1 MTKIT
6 QLPVV
11 SAMGDQSV
19 FVVVDNG
26 VTKKLTYSTLKATL
40 KGDKGET
47 GLQGPKGDTGAP
59 GATGAKG
66 DTGAQ
71 GPIGPLAQFN
81 TATSARLGGIKI
93 GTGVDIAS
101 DGTLSV
107 PIVTLTTATPSAV
120 GVVAVGRGLVIDG
133 TGLLATDPSSSISYY
148 KQYTVTAPTS
158 SAFLISPLSGS
169 NPAISSVR
177 PGATYS
183 FVLNNP
189 DAHPFEIRLA
199 AGGNLV
205 TEGQWTFI
213 GFDGTIVTGSGATV
227 NTGRFQGV
235 LYWTIP
241 DSPTQYLY
249 YYQCTHH
256 AGMIG
261 QITVYNQTSTVNGLI
276 STSYTAIGQDLLPD
290 ASAIRSIGSQ
300 TNLWNIVHTT
310 AVDVAG
316 VTVAVSQATGK
327 LTSTG
332 GFEIGKS
339 ITNVAVAST
348 TGQYL
353 SAPNVKIID
362 VTGQGFTAT
371 TALVPTRV
379 AIVEINRIDS
389 LPDLTTNNVTV
400 SIAQPNIS
408 TGTVATAT
416 AVVDY
421 FINSVN
427 LLYNP
432 TPTASIVTTQNIT
445 LANPPTIQIFDLA
458 QAATLASFLPYQSL
472 SELRDGLP
480 KFTDP
485 VTNQLKTLKITS
497 VNTTSGL
504 ITFDSSVALATLP
517 AKTWVFSVPTQ
528 TISDGSYPV
537 ICQGVTVGALVANG
551 GTYAPFIADRLDS
564 ARLPAGVSTATFVSL
579 TCGPLTGA
587 PGFYYLS
594 SEQAGNI
601 NKSRVRYGVT
611 AIDVNTAGSGYT
623 SAPAVTVSVN
633 GTPNTAISATAYAI
647 LTATNVASVT
657 VTNFGQQYTDAAT
670 GVLQQAGL
678 TGPTVSIPTSD
689 SNLWQVTTV
698 NYPLGTSR
706 TAGTT
711 LYVTAPVGYGNGSGR
726 GATVA
731 IQAGMTAT
739 SLSNPG
745 ATPGTVVSV
754 QALWNLPN
762 SLRLYR
768 VVMSASSSAAT
779 NEWLNFGEADSQ
791 LTLTKQA
798 AQPVLSATSST
809 VGTVKVGRGLKV
821 LADGYVRVNV
831 AGTPAT
837 SKGAVGDKAG
847 LIAADATYVYYC
859 TTDYTTGT
867 ADIWKRVALAVDT
880 W

>member
-47 GLQGPKGDTGAP
+47 GLQGPKGDTGAT
-59 GATGAKG
+59 GLTGAKG

-93 GTGVDIAS
+93 GTGVNISS

-107 PIVTLTTATPSAV
+107 PIVTLNTATTATT
-120 GVVAVGRGLVIDG
+120 GVVSIGRGLVIDG

-148 KQYTVTAPTS
+148 KQYVVTAPS
-158 SAFLISPLSGS
+158 SMAFLISPLAGT
-169 NPAISSVR
+169 NPTIPAMRS
-177 PGATYS
+177 GATYS

-189 DAHPFEIRLA
+189 DAHPFEIRLS

-213 GFDGTIVTGSGATV
+213 GFDGTIVTGSGDTV
-227 NTGRFQGV
+227 NTGRYQGV

-241 DSPTQYLY
+241 DSPTQYVY

-256 AGMIG
+256 ADMIG
-261 QITVYNQTSTVNGLI
+261 QMTI
-276 STSYTAIGQDLLPD
+276 SNTTANTDARISLALSAVSQNIYPDADATRSLGSYTNAW
-290 ASAIRSIGSQ
+290 SM
-300 TNLWNIVHTT
+300 VHADTL
-310 AVDVAG
+310 DVSG
-316 VTVAVSQATGK
+316 VTVAVSTTTGK

-353 SAPNVKIID
+353 SAPSVKIID
-362 VTGQGFTAT
+362 VTGQGFAST
-371 TALVPTRV
+371 TTLVPTSV
-379 AIVEINRIDS
+379 ARVEINRLDS
-389 LPDLTTNNVTV
+389 LPDLTTNNVSVT
-400 SIAQPNIS
+400 IAQPNVS

-416 AVVDY
+416 AVLDF
-421 FINSVN
+421 FINSVS

-445 LANPPTIQIFDLA
+445 LANPPTIQLFDLQ

-485 VTNQLKTLKITS
+485 VTSQLKTLKIAS

-504 ITFDSSVALATLP
+504 VTFDASVALATLP
-517 AKTWVFSVPTQ
+517 AKTWIFSVPTQ

-537 ICQGVTVGALVANG
+537 VCQGATIGALVANAG
-551 GTYAPFIADRLDS
+551 SYATFIADRLDS
-564 ARLPAGVSTATFVSL
+564 ARLPAGVTTATFVSVS
-579 TCGPLTGA
+579 CGPLTGT

-594 SEQAGNI
+594 SELSGNI

-611 AIDVNTAGSGYT
+611 AINVNTAGSGYT
-623 SAPAVTVSVN
+623 APPAVTVSVN
-633 GTPNTAISATAYAI
+633 GTANPDLSSNAFAI

-657 VTNFGQQYTDAAT
+657 VSNFGQQYTDAAT
-670 GVLQQAGL
+670 GVLQQSGL
-678 TGPTVSIPTSD
+678 TSPTVTTPTSN
-689 SNLWQVTTV
+689 SNLWQVTTA
-698 NYPLGTSR
+698 NYPLGISR

-711 LYVTAPVGYGNGSGR
+711 VYVTSPVGYGNGSGR
-726 GATVA
+726 GGTIA
-731 IQAGMTAT
+731 IQVGMTAT

-745 ATPGTVVSV
+745 STPGTVVSV
-754 QALWNLPN
+754 QALWNMPN
-762 SLRLYR
+762 GLRLYR

-798 AQPVLSATSST
+798 AQPILTATSST

-821 LADGYVRVNV
+821 LADGYVRVNL

-847 LIAADATYVYYC
+847 LIVADATYVYYC
-859 TTDYTTGT
+859 TADYTTGT
-867 ADIWKRVALAVDT
+867 VDIWKRVALAGDT